1 MLRRPPRSTSTDT
14 LFPYTTLFRSFAHT
28 VLQTLRNL
36 QQQLVTDLMA
46 ERIIDSLEV
55 IKVEHQDGKPFVVAA
70 CQPDRA
76 FEPIKQQRAVRPIGR
91 SEEHPSE
98 LQSPMRTSYDVFS
111 SKKKNTH

>member
-70 CQPDRA
+70 CLPDRA
-76 FEPIKQQRAVRPIGR
+76 FEPIKQQSAVRQIGQR
-91 SEEHPSE
+91 VV
-98 LQSPMRTSYDVFS
+98 MRHLADEGERKSVVS
-111 SKKKNTH
+111 GKSV